1 MIVMRR
7 RSVAALV
14 AALIVVAAGFLI
26 SLFFLFADSQSGEAV
41 ITLPGQ
47 GSAVIETNPQLEQSN
62 LTQLQAVRIDRT
74 NIQAVLA
81 SLSRP
86 ESYSLES
93 NTVYYYRESTTTLT
107 SRMWSADGCVRI
119 AQQEPDGTDRQL
131 LLTESWIYLWSGEE
145 TPARFFR
152 QEGDEALYRRAPSY
166 QDLLA
171 LPTDAILEGGTV
183 QREEGLCLYA
193 RSLDEL
199 TGESEEWYVLAENGL
214 LLEAQGTL
222 EGRPTYQYRLTA
234 LSQEPPEDAVFLL
247 PDGTRPMH

>member
-1 MIVMRR
+1 MRR

-14 AALIVVAAGFLI
+14 AALVVVIVGFLV
-26 SLFFLFADSQSGEAV
+26 SMAFLFAESQNEEAV

-62 LTQLQAVRIDRT
+62 LSHLQAVRIDRT

-86 ESYSLES
+86 ESYSMES
-93 NTVYYYRESTTTLT
+93 ETVYYYRESTATLT

-119 AQQEPDGTDRQL
+119 AQQEPDGADRQI
-131 LLTESWIYLWSGEE
+131 LLTDSWVYLWSGEQA
-145 TPARFFR
+145 PSRFFR
-152 QEGDEALYRRAPSY
+152 QEGDETLYRRAPSY
-166 QDLLA
+166 QDLLV
-171 LPTDAILEGGTV
+171 LPADAILEGGTV

-199 TGESEEWYVLAENGL
+199 TGETEEWYVLAENGL
-214 LLEAQGTL
+214 LLEARGTL
-222 EGRPTYQYRLTA
+222 GGQLTYQYRLTA

-247 PDGTRPMH
+247 PDGTKPVH